1 MRFLL
6 FTLVLLMPL
15 SMAQAKQ
22 VYDPTGY
29 WLTENERAVIY
40 VKNCDQGLC
49 GSIHWIIEGG
59 MQFDEFN
66 PDINRHQ
73 DPLCRRQI
81 MSGFSQNAQNPNKW
95 SGGEIYKA
103 DEGDTYDANLT
114 VLSKDKMKLRGYIGI
129 SLLGKTQ
136 TWTRVSNDNYK
147 QCRQP
152 K

>member
-1 MRFLL
+1 M
-6 FTLVLLMPL
+6 L
-15 SMAQAKQ
+15 SLTSQANAQE
-22 VYDPTGY
+22 VYNPTGY

-40 VKNCDQGLC
+40 VKECDAGLC

-59 MQFDEFN
+59 MQFDKFN
-66 PDINRHQ
+66 PDINRQ
-73 DPLCRRQI
+73 KDPLCRRQI

-95 SGGEIYKA
+95 GGGEIYKA
-103 DEGDTYDANLT
+103 DEGDTYNANLT
-114 VLSKDKMKLRGYIGI
+114 VLSEDKMKLRGYVGI

-136 TWTRVSNDNYK
+136 TWTRVSNENYS